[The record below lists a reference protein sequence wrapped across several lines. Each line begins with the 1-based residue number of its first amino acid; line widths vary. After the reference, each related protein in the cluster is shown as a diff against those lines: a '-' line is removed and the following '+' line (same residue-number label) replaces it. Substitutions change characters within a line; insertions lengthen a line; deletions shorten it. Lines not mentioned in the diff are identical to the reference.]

1 MKLSDARL
9 AELEADAENGEYID
23 WNDVGYL
30 LEEVR
35 SSRAALA
42 RIASAYND
50 PGSHPDYHERVKRF
64 TRRDWP
70 TLTAAIE
77 AAIGKENH
85 GR

>member
-9 AELEADAENGEYID
+9 AELEHLIV
-23 WNDVGYL
+23 WSHDVGGGVQDLGELAREL
-30 LEEVR
+30 LAEAR
-35 SSRAALA
+35 ASRAALA

-50 PGSHPDYHERVKRF
+50 PGSHPDYHERVKGF

-77 AAIGKENH
+77 AAI
-85 GR
+85 R

>member
-1 MKLSDARL
+1 MKLSDTRL

-42 RIASAYND
+42 RIERAWND
-50 PGSHPDYHERVKRF
+50 PGAVPSYHERMKRIIQHQWPVLAHAI
-64 TRRDWP
+64 RR
-70 TLTAAIE
+70 AIT
-77 AAIGKENH
+77 
-85 GR
+85 

>member
-1 MKLSDARL
+1 MKLSDDRL

-30 LEEVR
+30 LDEVR

-50 PGSHPDYHERVKRF
+50 PGICPPLHERVKGF

-77 AAIGKENH
+77 AAI
-85 GR
+85 R